1 MRNIPIGPIFDRRLL
16 KIVAALAFVLCGGAS
31 NCGGGGSFNSGAGTS
46 PTAATAPVAQN
57 LTTSAVTQI
66 VLQATHEATARNAPA
81 TIAVVDR
88 VGNVLAVSQ
97 MSGAP
102 TSVTVSGAR
111 GVTGG
116 LEAVSVP
123 ATTAAVSKAIT
134 GAYLSSGGN
143 AFTTRTAS
151 QIVQENFNPGVNNQA
166 GGPLFGVQFSQLPC
180 SDFSNHFSSGTG
192 PGPFASPLG
201 LSADPGGLPL
211 YNSDGTLIGGIGV
224 VSKTTYTLDR
234 NIFDVDVDN
243 DEVIALAGQSSF
255 TPPSSITASNITVN
269 GLTLR
274 YTDATSAN
282 FATSVQATGSLNLVS
297 VPHFYSS
304 SAGVLAGTQYGTAAS
319 GIRPDNGATYSGVNA
334 YIFVDGT
341 NTNRF
346 PPKAGNTPSGSV
358 ITASEAQSLVSSALS
373 LAFQTRA
380 QIRIPTNSFAQV
392 TVAVVD
398 LDGTILAMAR
408 TPDAAVF
415 GADVAVQKARSAVF
429 FSRTDAAATINA
441 LTASTNSASPSFADY
456 ITRSKSLVDSTV
468 FADGIAWSERALGL
482 IARPFYPDGINGNSP
497 GSLSLAFSSWSPFT
511 DGLQLD
517 LVRFDIATYG
527 AGGTAAPSA
536 GCGNEGG
543 TGGLPTVTPNNVT
556 RLANGL
562 QIFAGGVPIYRNST
576 LVGAIGV
583 SGDGIDQDDLVS
595 FLGLQNGPS
604 TLNNAPSGI
613 RADTLSVGGVNLRYV
628 NCPTSPFLNSS
639 TQNAC

>member
-1 MRNIPIGPIFDRRLL
+1 MKQIPIRRFVDFRLL
-16 KIVAALAFVLCGGAS
+16 KIVVALTSVLCGGAS
-31 NCGGGGSFNSGAGTS
+31 NCGGGGSSNSGAGTS
-46 PTAATAPVAQN
+46 PSASTAPAAQN

-66 VLQATHEATARNAPA
+66 ILQATHEATARGAPA

-102 TSVTVSGAR
+102 TAVTVTGGR

-116 LEAVSVP
+116 LEGVSVP
-123 ATTAAVSKAIT
+123 ATTAAVAKAIT

-151 QIVQENFNPGVNNQA
+151 QIIQENFNPGVNNQA

-180 SDFSNHFSSGTG
+180 SDFSNHFSSGIG

-201 LSADPGGLPL
+201 LSADSGGLPL
-211 YNSDGTLIGGIGV
+211 YSSDGTLIGGIGV
-224 VSKTTYTLDR
+224 VTKTTYTLDR

-243 DEVIALAGQSSF
+243 DEVIALAGQTSF
-255 TPPSSITASNITVN
+255 APPSSITASNITVN

-282 FATSVQATGSLNLVS
+282 FATSVQAGGSLNLVT
-297 VPHFYSS
+297 VTGFYKS

-346 PPKAGNTPSGSV
+346 PPKAGNTPPGSA
-358 ITASEAQSLVSSALS
+358 ITAAEAQSLVSSALS
-373 LAFQTRA
+373 TAFQTRG

-415 GADVAVQKARSAVF
+415 GADVAVQKARSSVF
-429 FSRTDAAATINA
+429 FSRTDAASTINS
-441 LTASTNSASPSFADY
+441 LTAATNSAAPSFADY

-468 FADGIAWSERALGL
+468 FSDGIAWSERAIGL
-482 IARPFYPDGINGNSP
+482 IARPFYPDGINGNGP
-497 GSLSLAFSSWSPFT
+497 GSLSLTFASWSPFD

-517 LVRFDIATYG
+517 LVRSDIANG
-527 AGGTAAPSA
+527 AGGAAAPSA
-536 GCGNEGG
+536 GCGNQGG
-543 TGGLPTVTPNNVT
+543 TGGLPTVTPNHVT

-562 QIFAGGVPIYRNST
+562 QIFAGAVPIYRNST

-583 SGDGIDQDDLVS
+583 SGDGIDQDDLVA
-595 FLGLQNGPS
+595 FLGVQNGPS

-613 RADTLSVGGVNLRYV
+613 RADTLSAGGVNLRYV
-628 NCPTSPFLNSS
+628 NCPASPFLNSS

>member
-1 MRNIPIGPIFDRRLL
+1 MKTTSIHRLFDRRLL
-16 KIVAALAFVLCGGAS
+16 KVVVALASVLCAAPS
-31 NCGGGGSFNSGAGTS
+31 NCGGGGSFNSSGGSSVPA
-46 PTAATAPVAQN
+46 AQN
-57 LTTSAVTQI
+57 LSASAVTQI
-66 VLQATHEATARNAPA
+66 ILQATHEANARGKPA

-102 TSVTVSGAR
+102 TSVTVTGGR

-116 LEAVSVP
+116 LEAASVP
-123 ATTAAVSKAIT
+123 ATTAAVAKAMT

-151 QIVQENFNPGVNNQA
+151 QIVQQHFNPGVSNQA

-180 SDFSNHFSSGTG
+180 SDFTNHFSSGTG

-201 LSADPGGLPL
+201 LSADSGGLPL
-211 YNSDGTLIGGIGV
+211 YISGTLVGGIGI
-224 VSKTTYTLDR
+224 VSKTTYTLDL
-234 NIFDVDVDN
+234 NVFDVDVDD
-243 DEVIALAGQSSF
+243 DEVIAIAGQTNF
-255 TPPSSITASNITVN
+255 TPPSSITAANITVN

-282 FATSVQATGSLNLVS
+282 LATSVQATGSLNLVS
-297 VPHFYSS
+297 VTGFYNS
-304 SAGVLAGTQYGTAAS
+304 SAGVLAGTQYGAAAS
-319 GIRPDNGATYSGVNA
+319 GIRPDNGATYSGLNA

-346 PPKAGNTPSGSV
+346 PPKAGNTPSGSA

-373 LAFQTRA
+373 VAFSARA

-392 TVAVVD
+392 TVAIVD

-468 FADGIAWSERALGL
+468 FSDGIAWSERALGL
-482 IARPFYPDGINGNSP
+482 IARPFYPDGIDGNGP
-497 GSLSLAFSSWSPFT
+497 GSLSLTLSSWSPFT

-517 LVRFDIATYG
+517 LVRFDIVQYG
-527 AGGTAAPSA
+527 ALGNAAPSA
-536 GCGNEGG
+536 GCGNQGG
-543 TGGLPTVTPNNVT
+543 NANGGLPTVSPNNVT

-562 QIFAGGVPIYRNST
+562 QIFAGGEPIYRGST

>member
-1 MRNIPIGPIFDRRLL
+1 MRNIPLGRVFDRRLL

-46 PTAATAPVAQN
+46 SSASTAPAAVN
-57 LTTSAVTQI
+57 LSAAAVTQI
-66 VLQATHEATARNAPA
+66 VLQATHEATARGKPA

-102 TSVTVSGAR
+102 TSVTVNGGRS
-111 GVTGG
+111 VTGG
-116 LEAVSVP
+116 LEAVAVP

-151 QIVQENFNPGVNNQA
+151 QIIQENFNPGVNNQA

-201 LSADPGGLPL
+201 LSADSGGLPL
-211 YNSDGTLIGGIGV
+211 YISGTLVGGIGV
-224 VSKTTYTLDR
+224 VTKTTYTLDR
-234 NIFDVDVDN
+234 NIFDVDVDD

-282 FATSVQATGSLNLVS
+282 FATSVQASGSLNLVS
-297 VPHFYSS
+297 VPRFYN
-304 SAGVLAGTQYGTAAS
+304 SASGVLAGTQYGTAAS

-346 PPKAGNTPSGSV
+346 PPKAGNVPSGSA

-373 LAFQTRA
+373 LAFQTRG

-415 GADVAVQKARSAVF
+415 GADVAVQKARTAVF
-429 FSRTDAAATINA
+429 FSRTDAASTINA
-441 LTASTNSASPSFADY
+441 LTASTNSAAPSFADY
-456 ITRSKSLVDSTV
+456 ITRSKSLVGSTV
-468 FADGIAWSERALGL
+468 FADGIAWSDRAIGL

-497 GSLSLAFSSWSPFT
+497 GSLSLTFSSWSPFT

-527 AGGTAAPSA
+527 AGGTAAPAA

-543 TGGLPTVTPNNVT
+543 SGGLPTVTPNNVT

-562 QIFAGGVPIYRNST
+562 QIFAGSVPIYRNST
-576 LVGAIGV
+576 LVGALGV

-595 FLGLQNGPS
+595 FLGVQNGPS